1 MTENSGPTPWLPQRQ
16 QQQGQHQTQSQGASV
31 ADPAQLAV
39 QLDAFN
45 YEPLAGLN
53 DEVYAQTGEQRGH
66 WQYLL
71 NSLEALGVDALTERQ
86 LKALRILRDDGA
98 TYNLSTEPQAR
109 QTWGL
114 DPVPLLIESE
124 EWNSIESSLIERS
137 ELLDLVLQDIYG
149 PRDLIRHGVIPPELL
164 FSHAGFLRQCHGI
177 KLPSEH
183 QLILHSVDMV
193 RDTDGQ
199 MCVIGDRT
207 QAPSGA
213 GYALE
218 NRTVMSR
225 VLPSLFRDS
234 HVHRLSMFFQTLRLK
249 LAALC
254 PNDDIPHVV
263 VLTPGAYS
271 ETYFE
276 HTLLANYLGYPLV
289 QGGDLTV
296 RGGQVWMKALDGLK
310 RVDVILRRLDDYF
323 CDAVELRSDSQ
334 LGVPGLLDVV
344 RSGRVVVAN
353 PLGSG
358 VLEHPA
364 LLKYLPAIG
373 KHFLGREPQM
383 RSVQTYWCGDDS
395 DREYVLDHFDELI
408 IKSTFRRVGDHSVF
422 GSELSAEEK
431 LGWMQRIEAK
441 PLQFIAQHYQLP
453 SSAPSWS
460 KNGLVSR
467 PLVLRSFAV
476 ANPTSYTIM
485 PGGLTR
491 VGSDDSKMIISS
503 QLGST
508 SKDTWV
514 LASEPEKQISLIK
527 DSGVAVDVGAD
538 QGMHLPSR
546 VAENLFWMGRYAER
560 AEASLRLLRTVFMQL
575 NSIDSLSP
583 GARDTLLY
591 AVTQVSTTYPG
602 FIGGDMPVTMDIDK
616 ELLSVILDEDR
627 PGSVASNIQAMLV
640 SSEEVKEML
649 SADTQ
654 RVLNDLRD
662 ALGELSGA
670 LRLGLTSAPEE
681 ALDPLVTTLLALAG
695 LSHESMMRGTGWRFL
710 EMGRTLEKSYQ
721 MSSLLQ
727 SVLVTELSESD
738 QTTVLESVLL
748 TFEMLVSYRRRYRS
762 RVEVTSSL
770 QLLMIDEANPRSLL
784 FQLAALNEHI
794 DKLPDTSR
802 SVGLSP
808 EGRCTLEAVTAVQL
822 ADLSKLVVCDEGS
835 GARVMLEQ
843 LLTTVQKLL
852 GNTAMLITAKYF
864 DHRVEHQQLVVDRW
878 EDE

>member
-1 MTENSGPTPWLPQRQ
+1 MIQTPTGQPSWHLPRQ
-16 QQQGQHQTQSQGASV
+16 QQQGQHQTQSQGAGSDEQS
-31 ADPAQLAV
+31 A
-39 QLDAFN
+39 AFA
-45 YEPLAGLN
+45 YRPLEGFN
-53 DEVYAQTGEQRGH
+53 DEVYEDGGEQRGH

-71 NSLEALGVDALTERQ
+71 DSLEALGVEALADRQ
-86 LKALRILRDDGA
+86 QKASRILRDDGA
-98 TYNLSTEPQAR
+98 TYNLSAAPGTR
-109 QTWGL
+109 LTWGL

-124 EWNSIESSLIERS
+124 EWSSIESSLIERS

-149 PRDLIRHGVIPPELL
+149 PQDLIRHGVIPPELI

-177 KLPSEH
+177 RMPSEQ
-183 QLILHSVDMV
+183 QLIFHSVDML
-193 RDTDGQ
+193 RDADGQ
-199 MCVIGDRT
+199 MCIIGDRT

-254 PNDDIPHVV
+254 PSDDIPHVV

-289 QGGDLTV
+289 QGADLTV
-296 RGGQVWMKALDGLK
+296 RDGQVWMKTLDGLK

-373 KHFLGREPQM
+373 KHFLGREPQL
-383 RSVQTYWCGDDS
+383 RSVETFWCGDEN
-395 DREYVLDHFDELI
+395 DRQYVLDHFDELI
-408 IKSTFRRVGDHSVF
+408 IKTTFRRSADHSIF

-431 LGWMQRIEAK
+431 QDWMRRMAAK
-441 PLQFIAQHYQLP
+441 PLHFVGQRYHLP

-460 KNGLVSR
+460 QEGLVSR
-467 PLVLRSFAV
+467 PLVLRSFSV
-476 ANPTSYTIM
+476 ANAASYTIM

-491 VGSDDSKMIISS
+491 VGTGDNKLIVSS
-503 QLGST
+503 QPDST

-514 LASEPEKQISLIK
+514 LASEPEKQVSLNK
-527 DSGVAVDVGAD
+527 DNGLAIGSGAD

-575 NSIDSLSP
+575 NSIEPLSVS
-583 GARDTLLY
+583 ARDTLLY

-602 FIGGDMPVTMDIDK
+602 FIGGTAPITMAIDK
-616 ELLSVILDEDR
+616 ELLSIILDENR
-627 PGSVASNIQAMLV
+627 PGTVASNIQAMLV

-662 ALGELSGA
+662 ALADLGGA

-695 LSHESMMRGTGWRFL
+695 LSHESMVRGTGWRFL

-721 MSSLLQ
+721 MTSLLQ
-727 SVLVTELSESD
+727 STLVSDQSESD
-738 QTTVLESVLL
+738 LRTVLESVLL

-762 RVEVTSSL
+762 GVEITSSL
-770 QLLMIDEANPRSLL
+770 QLLMIDRANPRSLL
-784 FQLAALNEHI
+784 FQLAALKEHI
-794 DKLPDTSR
+794 DNLPDTSHIL
-802 SVGLSP
+802 GLNP
-808 EGRCTLEAVTAVQL
+808 QGRCLLEALTVVQL
-822 ADLSKLVVCDEGS
+822 ADLNELGVCDEAGGS
-835 GARVMLEQ
+835 RVKLEKV
-843 LLTTVQKLL
+843 LGTVQTLL
-852 GNTAMLITAKYF
+852 GRTATLISDKYF
-864 DHRVEHQQLVVDRW
+864 DHRIEHQQLVTDRW